1 MDDVLLLAK
10 AHRTFLLGFSLSGLG
25 DVQEAGLEDSMEGLV
40 WAKSWEKL
48 PVRAGKPGNE
58 EREQRERKL
67 FPQVKHGFAVLKLA
81 SHWSGLCLPLYN
93 LEQVF

>member
-1 MDDVLLLAK
+1 M
-10 AHRTFLLGFSLSGLG
+10 SGLG

-58 EREQRERKL
+58 EREQRERPAGKKERRVEAGPRL
-67 FPQVKHGFAVLKLA
+67 LGGRGSKINWPLSGAGNARLLA
-81 SHWSGLCLPLYN
+81 PGC
-93 LEQVF
+93 Q